1 MSAAWIERQI
11 HEASVL
17 PLMDISGVAYQ
28 MRYTC
33 ASELGMGFELALKAL
48 LRASA
53 GADGKVLG
61 SHDLLCVWR
70 EVDCS
75 VRLDID
81 GDAEDIVC
89 RHYGSELEGR
99 VLPFEEYVGDVHSDF
114 LNREVKNRYGLEGDR
129 PGMSEI
135 LFLFES
141 SPVALVDHN
150 GRQCADGIGILTA
163 YWCAIMKMAHELG
176 WPEVDCRDDE
186 ELFTEKEE
194 ARDLVTRAANQLIGP
209 LSVMTE
215 EELST
220 KRVELWVE
228 TQRSADGSQ
237 GT

>member
-1 MSAAWIERQI
+1 MMSAAWIERQI

-33 ASELGMGFELALKAL
+33 ASDLGMGFELALKAL
-48 LRASA
+48 LRASG

-114 LNREVKNRYGLEGDR
+114 LNRVVKNRYGLEGDR

-135 LFLFES
+135 
-141 SPVALVDHN
+141 PVPFRIQSGSACGPQWETVCGRHRDSDCVLVRDHE
-150 GRQCADGIGILTA
+150 DG
-163 YWCAIMKMAHELG
+163 
-176 WPEVDCRDDE
+176 
-186 ELFTEKEE
+186 
-194 ARDLVTRAANQLIGP
+194 ARA
-209 LSVMTE
+209 
-215 EELST
+215 
-220 KRVELWVE
+220 
-228 TQRSADGSQ
+228 
-237 GT
+237 